1 MLSPALLRAWHES
14 LEEMSYYAILK
25 VDEAA
30 SGDEVKAAFHEFAL
44 KCHPDRYVEFT
55 AEAAAAA
62 AEVFKRGVEAY
73 RVLSRPDQRA
83 KYDDALRAGKLR
95 IDEHAVAEQKAKAV
109 PKTLEAIAATPEA
122 KAHARKADRLASIGN
137 FEQARLELASAIQCD
152 PFNDEL
158 KIAMTRIYEAI
169 AKKG

>member
-1 MLSPALLRAWHES
+1 MLSPAILQAWHES

-25 VDEAA
+25 VDERA
-30 SGDEVKAAFHEFAL
+30 SQDAIKAAFHEFAL

-55 AEAAAAA
+55 AEAAGAA

-73 RVLSRPDQRA
+73 RVLSRPEQRT
-83 KYDDALRAGKLR
+83 KYDEALRQGKLR
-95 IDEHAVAEQKAKAV
+95 IDEHAVAEQKPKAG
-109 PKTLEAIAATPEA
+109 PRTLESIAQTPDA
-122 KAHARKADRLASIGN
+122 KTYARKADRFAAIGN

-158 KIAMTRIYEAI
+158 KIAMARVYEAI
-169 AKKG
+169 ARKG